1 MSNNQQFCQDL
12 TNFMVLA
19 CISKELHT
27 PTKTRTCEIN
37 GVLLYDACV
46 EGKLDTGTLKYLLKP
61 NHIK

>member
-1 MSNNQQFCQDL
+1 
-12 TNFMVLA
+12 MVLA

-37 GVLLYDACV
+37 GVLLYDACL

-61 NHIK
+61 NHSK